1 MGGQECLHFFRI
13 GLSGCRIGGGS
24 EQLLV
29 KAARR
34 VHRENRDVV
43 HARAPFLAAGWQE
56 AQRHAAHGRRR
67 IRLKRHAPASAK
79 RPTTGIRPGLKT
91 AAFDKPAACPLL
103 SNQPVTQTPLAWLRR
118 KPAWVP
124 LASSKAAIIRSWVS
138 RDGDS
143 QPPTPANAPPTLSI
157 TAAIAPSRM
166 GTPTLVAW
174 AALNQN
180 GFMFLVEF
188 R

>member
-1 MGGQECLHFFRI
+1 M
-13 GLSGCRIGGGS
+13 
-24 EQLLV
+24 
-29 KAARR
+29 
-34 VHRENRDVV
+34 
-43 HARAPFLAAGWQE
+43 P
-56 AQRHAAHGRRR
+56 
-67 IRLKRHAPASAK
+67 PASAK
-79 RPTTGIRPGLKT
+79 RPTTGTRPGLKT
-91 AAFDKPAACPLL
+91 AAFGKPAACPLV
-103 SNQPVTQTPLAWLRR
+103 SNQPGTQTPLAWLRR

-188 R
+188 PTVASIALAHDLFGRDR